1 VTLAEPR
8 EATPVARV
16 LIAHESTTIREA
28 IRRLVDDGGYRAIT
42 AADGVAALEHLTGAC
57 PDVMVVDV
65 ALPKL
70 MGHQLCAEV
79 RGRGLPTKVILVAS
93 VYQRTAYKRR
103 PTSLHGAD
111 DYIEQHHIPD
121 ALLPKIA
128 QLLPRRA
135 APRVGP
141 IDPAEAA
148 AIRQAGEG
156 RLRLR
161 YATPSEGLQGARR
174 LAALIVSDIALYNG
188 DDFVVALERGQPDGQ
203 VAADLAAGRALLE
216 QRVPAEIRVD
226 RDLIREAVDEF
237 FVLHHQNRD
246 GDREG
251 RSGA

>member
-1 VTLAEPR
+1 MTVSQPR
-8 EATPVARV
+8 ASAPAARV

-28 IRRLVDDGGYRAIT
+28 IRRLVDDGGYCAVT
-42 AADGVAALEHLTGAC
+42 AADGVAALEHLTGAP
-57 PDVMVVDV
+57 PDVLVVDV
-65 ALPKL
+65 ALPKIL
-70 MGHQLCAEV
+70 GHQLCDEV
-79 RGRGLPTKVILVAS
+79 HALGLPTKVILVAS

-121 ALLPKIA
+121 SLLSKIARLLPW
-128 QLLPRRA
+128 RA
-135 APRVGP
+135 APKVGP

-156 RLRLR
+156 RLKLR
-161 YATPSEGLQGARR
+161 YATREEGVQGARR
-174 LAALIVSDIALYNG
+174 LAALIVADIALYNG
-188 DDFVVALERGQPDGQ
+188 DDFVAALERGEPAGQ

-216 QRVPAEIRVD
+216 QRVPAAIRGE

-237 FVLHHQNRD
+237 FVLHHRE
-246 GDREG
+246 REG

>member
-1 VTLAEPR
+1 VTGAQSQEPELA
-8 EATPVARV
+8 ARV

-28 IRRLVDDGGYRAIT
+28 IRRLVDDGGYRAVT
-42 AADGVAALEHLTGAC
+42 AADGVAALEHLTQAL
-57 PDVMVVDV
+57 PDVLVVDV

-70 MGHQLCAEV
+70 LGHQLCEEIHA
-79 RGRGLPTKVILVAS
+79 RGLATKVILVAS

-121 ALLPKIA
+121 SLLPKIA

-141 IDPAEAA
+141 IDPTEAA

-161 YATPSEGLQGARR
+161 YASREEGVQGARR
-174 LAALIVSDIALYNG
+174 LAALIVSDVALYNG
-188 DDFVVALERGQPDGQ
+188 DDFVAALERGEPAGQ
-203 VAADLAAGRALLE
+203 VAQDLAAGRALLE
-216 QRVPAEIRVD
+216 QRVPADIRAD

-237 FVLHHQNRD
+237 WMLHHRE
-246 GDREG
+246 REG